1 MTEDYNINFYKNKQ
15 SVGRSIKP
23 TLAAFPD

>member
-1 MTEDYNINFYKNKQ
+1 MSEDYNINFYKNKQ
-15 SVGRSIKP
+15 SIGKSINP